1 MMKKIYVLVTALIIS
16 FAPRPASALERP
28 SFMQTLTDDQF
39 RDTINFMVGNL
50 MLVYFHEAGH
60 MMIDEL
66 DLPVLS
72 KEEDAVDTLATI
84 TLLEDGDEYSDE
96 AVTNAAAS
104 WAGFGQ
110 DSEASG
116 EKPIYWDVHGLAQ
129 QRAFNMACLM
139 YGKDQAKFTSF
150 ADAIELPAERRQTC
164 AEEYADMKRGWQKV
178 LMKHMAN
185 TENPNA
191 FIVSYEPTE
200 NRELQVFADIV
211 KNADVLTLL
220 SNAIS
225 TEYDFAPGIKI
236 TAKECG
242 IENAFW
248 APENREITFC
258 YELMALHAKQFVR
271 ASGY

>member
-1 MMKKIYVLVTALIIS
+1 MKSVSAVIMALIFGVIPNS
-16 FAPRPASALERP
+16 ASALERP
-28 SFMQTLTDDQF
+28 SFMENLTDDQF
-39 RDTINFMVGNL
+39 RATIDFMIGNL

-60 MMIDEL
+60 MMIHEL

-84 TLLEDGDEYSDE
+84 TLLEDGDDYSDQ

-139 YGKDQAKFTSF
+139 YGKDPVKFTSF
-150 ADAIELPAERRQTC
+150 ADAIELPKERRDTC
-164 AEEYADMKRGWQKV
+164 AGEYNDMIRGWSKV
-178 LMKHMAN
+178 LSGHLLKVEN
-185 TENPNA
+185 KNSFEVSYGPTENP
-191 FIVSYEPTE
+191 
-200 NRELQVFADIV
+200 ELQVFADIV
-211 KNADVLTLL
+211 KNSDVLTLL

-225 TEYDFAPGIKI
+225 GHYDFQPGIKI
-236 TAKECG
+236 SAKECG

-248 APENREITFC
+248 APETREITFC
-258 YELMALHAKQFVR
+258 YELMSLHAKQFVR

>member
-1 MMKKIYVLVTALIIS
+1 MARIYFIVAALTIGL
-16 FAPRPASALERP
+16 APNVARALERP
-28 SFMQTLTDDQF
+28 SFMQNLTDDQF
-39 RDTINFMVGNL
+39 RDTIDFMIGNL

-139 YGKDQAKFTSF
+139 YGKDPAKFASF
-150 ADAIELPAERRQTC
+150 ADAIELPQERRATC

-178 LMKHMAN
+178 LMSHMADKETPTAFTVSYGT
-185 TENPNA
+185 TENP
-191 FIVSYEPTE
+191 
-200 NRELQVFADIV
+200 ELEVFADIV
-211 KNADVLTLL
+211 KNSDVLTLL

-225 TEYDFAPGIKI
+225 TQYDFAQGVKI

-248 APENREITFC
+248 APANREITFC